1 MNNYIFNHPR
11 KIAMTRTVFF
21 VSDSTGI
28 TAEMLGHSLLTQF
41 SGVSFQQITLP
52 FVNTPEKADEAAK
65 TIRQQAGKDQATP
78 IVIATLV
85 DPALNLNERVPEAL
99 HLDLFAPFIGK
110 LETELKQ
117 TASHRPGVAHAI
129 SDITEYM
136 NRMEAVNFSM
146 SHDDGVRPRDLAEA
160 DVILVGVSRSGKT
173 PTCLYL
179 ALQYGIKAANYPL
192 TPDDFGNS
200 NLPKILHPW
209 RNKLFGL
216 TIDPERLS
224 QIRTE
229 RALGSKYAALENCRF
244 EVEEAEAMM
253 RRSGIGFLDT
263 TTLSV
268 DELATTILHRT
279 GLKRHIFA

>member
-1 MNNYIFNHPR
+1 MNNYIFNHTR

-41 SGVSFQQITLP
+41 PGISFQQVTLP
-52 FVNTPEKADEAAK
+52 FVNTPEKADEAAR
-65 TIRQQAGKDQATP
+65 TIREQAGKDQARP
-78 IVIATLV
+78 VVISTLV
-85 DPALNLNERVPEAL
+85 DPSLNMSGRAPEAL

-110 LETELKQ
+110 LEKELSLP
-117 TASHRPGVAHAI
+117 ASHRPGAAHAI
-129 SDITEYM
+129 TNFTEYM
-136 NRMEAVNFSM
+136 NRMEAVNFTM
-146 SHDDGVRPRDLAEA
+146 SHDDGIRPRDLTEA

-192 TPDDFGNS
+192 TPDDFSASG
-200 NLPKILHPW
+200 LPKILHPW

-216 TIDPERLS
+216 TIDPERLA

-229 RALGSKYAALENCRF
+229 RALGSKYAALDNCRF

-253 RRSGIGFLDT
+253 RRSGISYLDT
-263 TTLSV
+263 TTMSIE
-268 DELATTILHRT
+268 ELATTILHRT
-279 GLKRHIFA
+279 GLKRHIYS